1 VNFRNFL
8 KKSWRFPMIAATG
21 TEAAMAYR
29 RYEPRLK
36 NLVAKSNDLSQF
48 LALGIPV
55 STLRQWQKNGVL
67 DFFTLPQ
74 FELSDAQLIQENLKL
89 AARVDALVAEKTLIT
104 KTITI
109 FGFQIQYQRLPS
121 AEAKSEILAAIKG
134 AASMFPLSTCLEL
147 IGLST
152 ARYHAW
158 IKRQI
163 KCLLLDQ
170 VSCPRISPTKLT
182 TAEVAK
188 IKSLYT
194 SSEFAHYSMIA
205 LSWLAKKTGEVMASA
220 STWSRVVRQYG
231 LSRTQVRIYPPRPK
245 IGIRAS
251 APGQIWHLDLTI
263 LRLQDGTK
271 AFVQCVID
279 NFSRYV
285 LAWKVSP
292 DYGGLHTKELLLAAI
307 KKAGELGLNLIPEV
321 FVDSGTENL
330 NEHVDQLV
338 SSDTIKRTIAQI
350 DVEFSNSMIEMLFH
364 RLKHRYLF
372 TIPLTNFT
380 AVEKGVN
387 FYLTESN
394 ICIPH
399 SALKGATPEE
409 SITGKWNDEKITD
422 LKVKLNQARTARV
435 TANQSLQCTP
445 CLA

>member
-1 VNFRNFL
+1 
-8 KKSWRFPMIAATG
+8 
-21 TEAAMAYR
+21 MAYR
-29 RYEPRLK
+29 RYDPRLK
-36 NLVAKSNDLSQF
+36 NLVAKSNSLSQF

-67 DFFTLPQ
+67 EFFTLPQ
-74 FELSDAQLIQENLKL
+74 FELNDTQLIQENLKL
-89 AARVDALVAEKTLIT
+89 AARADAIAAEKTLVI

-121 AEAKSEILAAIKG
+121 AESKSEILAAIKG
-134 AASMFPLSTCLEL
+134 AASIIPLVTCLEL

-152 ARYHAW
+152 ARYRAW
-158 IKRQI
+158 IKRQV

-170 VSCPRISPTKLT
+170 VSCPRVSPTKLT

-194 SSEFAHYSMIA
+194 SSDFAHYSMMS

-231 LSRTQVRIYPPRPK
+231 LSRNQIRIYPSRPK
-245 IGIRAS
+245 VGIRAS

-292 DYGGLHTKELLLAAI
+292 DYGGLRTKELLLAAI
-307 KKAGELGLNLIPEV
+307 KKADELGLNVMPDV
-321 FVDSGTENL
+321 FVDSGVENL
-330 NEHVDQLV
+330 NEHVHALV
-338 SSDTIKRTIAQI
+338 SSNLIKRTIAQI
-350 DVEFSNSMIEMLFH
+350 DIEFSNSMIAMLFH
-364 RLKHRYLF
+364 RMKHRYLF
-372 TIPLTNFT
+372 TIPLTNF
-380 AVEKGVN
+380 AVLERGVD
-387 FYLTESN
+387 FFLTESN
-394 ICIPH
+394 TCIPH
-399 SALKGATPEE
+399 AALRGATPEE
-409 SITGKWNDEKITD
+409 SITGKWNDEKIAEIKTR
-422 LKVKLNQARTARV
+422 LNQARTARV
-435 TANQSLQCTP
+435 TTNQLLQCTP

>member
-1 VNFRNFL
+1 
-8 KKSWRFPMIAATG
+8 M
-21 TEAAMAYR
+21 
-29 RYEPRLK
+29 
-36 NLVAKSNDLSQF
+36 
-48 LALGIPV
+48 

-67 DFFTLPQ
+67 EFFTLPQ
-74 FELSDAQLIQENLKL
+74 FEINDVQLIQENLKL
-89 AARVDALVAEKTLIT
+89 AARVDAITAEKTLIT

-121 AEAKSEILAAIKG
+121 AESKSEILAAIKG
-134 AASMFPLSTCLEL
+134 AASIIPLATCLEL

-152 ARYHAW
+152 ARYRAW

-182 TAEVAK
+182 TAEVEK
-188 IKSLYT
+188 IKLLYT
-194 SSEFAHYSMIA
+194 SSDFTHYSMMS

-220 STWSRVVRQYG
+220 STWSRVIRQYG
-231 LSRTQVRIYPPRPK
+231 LSRTRVRIYPPRPK
-245 IGIRAS
+245 VGIRAS

-271 AFVQCVID
+271 AFIQCVFD

-292 DYGGLHTKELLLAAI
+292 DYGGLQTKTLLLKAI
-307 KKAGELGLNLIPEV
+307 SKAGELGLNLIPEV

-372 TIPLTNFT
+372 TIALTNFT
-380 AVEKGVN
+380 TVEQGVN
-387 FYLTESN
+387 FFLTESN
-394 ICIPH
+394 TCIPH

-409 SITGKWNDEKITD
+409 SITGKWNDKIIAE
-422 LKVKLNQARTARV
+422 LKAKLSDARTARIS
-435 TANQSLQCTP
+435 TNQLLQCTP

>member
-1 VNFRNFL
+1 
-8 KKSWRFPMIAATG
+8 MIAATG

-29 RYEPRLK
+29 RYDPRLK

-134 AASMFPLSTCLEL
+134 AASIIPLSTCLEL

-350 DVEFSNSMIEMLFH
+350 DVEFSNSMIEMLFSP
-364 RLKHRYLF
+364 
-372 TIPLTNFT
+372 T
-380 AVEKGVN
+380 
-387 FYLTESN
+387 
-394 ICIPH
+394 
-399 SALKGATPEE
+399 
-409 SITGKWNDEKITD
+409 
-422 LKVKLNQARTARV
+422 
-435 TANQSLQCTP
+435 
-445 CLA
+445 

>member
-1 VNFRNFL
+1 
-8 KKSWRFPMIAATG
+8 
-21 TEAAMAYR
+21 MAYR
-29 RYEPRLK
+29 RYDPRLK

-67 DFFTLPQ
+67 EFLTLPQ
-74 FELSDAQLIQENLKL
+74 FEINDVQLIQENLKL
-89 AARVDALVAEKTLIT
+89 AARVDAITAEKTLIA

-121 AEAKSEILAAIKG
+121 AESKSEILAAIKG
-134 AASMFPLSTCLEL
+134 AASIIPLATCLEL

-205 LSWLAKKTGEVMASA
+205 LSWLAKKTGEVLASP
-220 STWSRVVRQYG
+220 STWSRVVRHYG
-231 LSRTQVRIYPPRPK
+231 LSRNRVRIYPARPK

-292 DYGGLHTKELLLAAI
+292 DYGGLRTKELLLAAI
-307 KKAGELGLNLIPEV
+307 KKTGELGINVMPDV
-321 FVDSGTENL
+321 FVDSGTENI
-330 NEHVDQLV
+330 NEHVHDLV
-338 SSDTIKRTIAQI
+338 SSDLIKRTIAQI
-350 DVEFSNSMIEMLFH
+350 DIEFSNSMIEMLFH
-364 RLKHRYLF
+364 RMKHRYLF
-372 TIPLTNFT
+372 TIPLTNF
-380 AVEKGVN
+380 AALERGVD
-387 FYLTESN
+387 FFLTESN
-394 ICIPH
+394 TCIPH
-399 SALKGATPEE
+399 AALKGATPEE
-409 SITGKWNDEKITD
+409 SITGKWNDEKIAEIKTR
-422 LKVKLNQARTARV
+422 LNQARIARI
-435 TANQSLQCTP
+435 TTNQLLQCTP
-445 CLA
+445 CLT

>member
-1 VNFRNFL
+1 
-8 KKSWRFPMIAATG
+8 
-21 TEAAMAYR
+21 MAYR
-29 RYEPRLK
+29 RYDPRLK
-36 NLVAKSNDLSQF
+36 NLVAKSKDLSQF

-67 DFFTLPQ
+67 KFFTLPL
-74 FELSDAQLIQENLKL
+74 FELNNVQLIQENLKL
-89 AARVDALVAEKTLIT
+89 AARVEAIAAEKILIT

-121 AEAKSEILAAIKG
+121 AESKSEILAAIKG
-134 AASMFPLSTCLEL
+134 AASIISLATCLEL

-194 SSEFAHYSMIA
+194 SSDFAHYSMMS

-231 LSRTQVRIYPPRPK
+231 LSRTRVRIYPPRPK

-285 LAWKVSP
+285 LAWKVSH
-292 DYGGLHTKELLLAAI
+292 DYGGLRTKELLLAAI
-307 KKAGELGLNLIPEV
+307 KKAGELGLNVMPDV
-321 FVDSGTENL
+321 FVDSGTENI
-330 NEHVDQLV
+330 NEHVNDLV
-338 SSDTIKRTIAQI
+338 SSDLIKRTIAQI
-350 DVEFSNSMIEMLFH
+350 DIEFSNSMIEMLFQ
-364 RLKHRYLF
+364 RMKHRYLF
-372 TIPLTNFT
+372 TIPLTNF
-380 AVEKGVN
+380 AALERGVD
-387 FYLTESN
+387 FFLTESN
-394 ICIPH
+394 TCIPH
-399 SALKGATPEE
+399 AALRGATPEE
-409 SITGKWNDEKITD
+409 SITGKWNDEKIAEIKTR
-422 LKVKLNQARTARV
+422 LNQARTARI
-435 TANQSLQCTP
+435 TTNQLLQCSP